1 MIGFLQQVL
10 TPPFPSPCLPTPDV
24 GFEFEMFT
32 LEVLLRGCSHNVHVR
47 DLFDPLLSQ
56 GMEIET
62 LCPER
67 AV

>member
-1 MIGFLQQVL
+1 MFGFFQQAL
-10 TPPFPSPCLPTPDV
+10 TPPLPSHCLPTPDV

-56 GMEIET
+56 GMGIET